1 MIVTTT
7 NNIDGQQV
15 AQYLRV
21 VSGEVIVGANFFKD
35 IAAGFRNI
43 VGGRSQASEGEL
55 RTAREGALVEMVEAA
70 QELGA
75 QGVIGVKLDYQS
87 IGVDG
92 GMLMVAATGT
102 AVTFR

>member
-43 VGGRSQASEGEL
+43 VGGRSQAYEGEL
-55 RTAREGALVEMVEAA
+55 RT
-70 QELGA
+70 
-75 QGVIGVKLDYQS
+75 DYQS

>member
-15 AQYLRV
+15 AQYLQV

-43 VGGRSQASEGEL
+43 VGGRSQAYEGEL
-55 RTAREGALVEMVEAA
+55 RTAREGALAEMVEAA

>member
-43 VGGRSQASEGEL
+43 VGGRLQAYEGEL
-55 RTAREGALVEMVEAA
+55 RTAREGALAEMVEAA

>member
-15 AQYLRV
+15 VQYLRV

-43 VGGRSQASEGEL
+43 VGGRSQAYEGEL
-55 RTAREGALVEMVEAA
+55 RTAREGALAEMVEAA

-87 IGVDG
+87 IGADG

>member
-21 VSGEVIVGANFFKD
+21 VSGEVIVGANF
-35 IAAGFRNI
+35 AAGFRNI
-43 VGGRSQASEGEL
+43 VGGRSQAYEGEL
-55 RTAREGALVEMVEAA
+55 RTAREGALAEMVEAA

>member
-43 VGGRSQASEGEL
+43 VGGRSQAYEGAL
-55 RTAREGALVEMVEAA
+55 CTAREGALTEMVEAA

-75 QGVIGVKLDYQS
+75 HGVIGVKLDYQP
-87 IGVDG
+87 IGADG

>member
-43 VGGRSQASEGEL
+43 VGGRSQAYAGEL
-55 RTAREGALVEMVEAA
+55 RTAREGALAEMVEAA

>member
-21 VSGEVIVGANFFKD
+21 ASGEVIEGANFFKD

-43 VGGRSQASEGEL
+43 VGGRSQAYEGEL
-55 RTAREGALVEMVEAA
+55 RTAREGALAEMVEAA

>member
-7 NNIDGQQV
+7 NNSDGQQV

-43 VGGRSQASEGEL
+43 VGGRSQAYEGEL
-55 RTAREGALVEMVEAA
+55 RTAREGALAERVEAA

-75 QGVIGVKLDYQS
+75 QGVIGVKLDYQT
-87 IGVDG
+87 IGADG